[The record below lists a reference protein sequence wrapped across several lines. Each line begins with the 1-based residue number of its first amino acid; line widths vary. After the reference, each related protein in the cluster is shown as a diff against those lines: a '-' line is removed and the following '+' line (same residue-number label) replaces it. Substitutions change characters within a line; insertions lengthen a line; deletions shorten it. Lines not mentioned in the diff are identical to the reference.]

1 MSKFKDVA
9 KGILTSM
16 GPRPNPF
23 MEQAKDLVDEL
34 DPAVKAQVLAQL
46 AIAEEINELRDAV
59 KSLNSSI
66 SLRS

>member
-23 MEQAKDLVDEL
+23 MEQAKELADDL

-46 AIAEEINELRDAV
+46 AIAQEINELRDAV
-59 KSLNSSI
+59 KSLSSSI
-66 SLRS
+66 YSKS